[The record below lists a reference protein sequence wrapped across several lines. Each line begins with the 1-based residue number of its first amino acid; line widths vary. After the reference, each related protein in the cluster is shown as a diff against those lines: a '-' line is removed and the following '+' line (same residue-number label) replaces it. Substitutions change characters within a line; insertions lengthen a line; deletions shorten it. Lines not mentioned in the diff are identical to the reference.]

1 MSSVPTPVHEQFN
14 DIEQQREASTLG
26 MWTFLATEVLF
37 FGGLFMGYTAYR
49 VLYPNLFLVGSE
61 HLKLYLGGMN
71 TGILLTSSFTMALA
85 VQAAHLGRRKALVYF
100 LVVTAA
106 LGLLFLGVKGYE
118 YHQDFAEHLVPGVNF
133 APTGDLPPN
142 ASLFFWIYFAMTGLH
157 AIHVLVGTVTM
168 ATLAFLAYRGHYSS
182 DNYMTVENAGLYWH
196 FVDIV
201 WVFLFPLLY
210 MVGHR

>member
-1 MSSVPTPVHEQFN
+1 MSATPSPLHEQFN
-14 DIEQQREASTLG
+14 EIEQQREASTLG
-26 MWTFLATEVLF
+26 MWLFLATEVLF
-37 FGGLFMGYTAYR
+37 FGGLFMGYTTYR
-49 VLYPNLFLVGSE
+49 VLYPGLFEAGSE
-61 HLKLYLGGMN
+61 HLKIYLGGSN

-85 VQAAHLGRRKALVYF
+85 VQAAQLGRKKALVRF
-100 LVVTAA
+100 LLLTAA

-118 YHQDFAEHLVPGVNF
+118 YHQDYVEHLVPGVNYQ
-133 APTGDLPPN
+133 ATEGLPQE

-168 ATLAFLAYRGHYSS
+168 AVLAFLAHREHYSS
-182 DNYMTVENAGLYWH
+182 ESYTTVENAGLYWH

-201 WVFLFPLLY
+201 WIFLFPLLY